1 MPEIN
6 NTDRFRAWLRTCPTI
21 AKSKY
26 FGADYIGEKAT
37 EYSIFSVPSSF
48 RYHENIL
55 GKKVLRPE
63 QEQDFIF
70 AARVPYGRDVQ
81 QNLDNLAFFQD
92 VAAWIS
98 EQNKTANFPEWDG
111 GVVSGIEV
119 SNTGAPIM
127 TDTAAARYQFTIK
140 VTYRVKE
147 NG

>member
-1 MPEIN
+1 MSEIN
-6 NTDRFRAWLRTCPTI
+6 NTDRFRAWLRTCPSI
-21 AKSKY
+21 AQSKY

-37 EYSIFSVPSSF
+37 EYSVFSVPSSL
-48 RYHENIL
+48 RYRENIL
-55 GKKVLRPE
+55 GHKVLRTK

-70 AARVPYGRDVQ
+70 AARVPYGRDVK

-92 VAAWIS
+92 IASWIQ
-98 EQNKTANFPEWDG
+98 EQNKAENFPEWEG

-127 TDTAAARYQFTIK
+127 TDSAAARYQFTIK
-140 VTYRVKE
+140 VTYKVKE